1 MVCIR
6 FPLPPFIS
14 SKVSEVIFFM
24 LKTFN
29 QKSRITQIFLQREGV
44 GRRVTEDP
52 KNEVYTTS
60 LTNNI

>member
-1 MVCIR
+1 
-6 FPLPPFIS
+6 
-14 SKVSEVIFFM
+14 M